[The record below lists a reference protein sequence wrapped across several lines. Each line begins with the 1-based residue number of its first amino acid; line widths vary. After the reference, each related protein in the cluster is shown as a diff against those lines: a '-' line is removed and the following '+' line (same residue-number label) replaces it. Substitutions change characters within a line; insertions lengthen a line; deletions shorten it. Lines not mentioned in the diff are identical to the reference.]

1 MDKEIKRLTEIS
13 LDLEERIKIFTD
25 AYQNFELAIDL
36 ENDNEKNLNGEKAQI
51 AEEFYYFCS
60 DNGFLYKNERFNAKN
75 YPNIRKR
82 IEDRIEFLKEKKR
95 INDDLLASYVELENL
110 VKKGEIGEKAISELE
125 AEAEK
130 HYAKGTD
137 EYNRVFNELKK
148 EHIKEQREIV
158 KSNIKEKKDTEK
170 NFKKQNGIRN
180 VIVNAFGPLGKS
192 FYNNI
197 YVPVQNANL
206 NLRKH
211 PVLNVLV
218 KLAAIGAIYVVGTS
232 ILGPLHLV
240 SNVRF
245 AVNGCLLLSLGLTV
259 KHTSDYLRKKT
270 LPKKATRIRENY
282 NFKECLERF
291 KTRFNKKNKQKPL
304 YEGIDFTKYV
314 SKAETASEMTTHET
328 SEESTKEKKEDIHDV
343 VEDIEDKTEMKE
355 EKDKETEKEIP
366 DKVDKET
373 EKVMSD
379 KDDEEKETESKKEEK
394 HIEEVKPVKLPPK
407 KSNEKSIYSIK
418 SVLPTEYAR
427 NLLNEIDKKNGI
439 ETVDEWIAYMN
450 YRKYLTQII
459 AKTNDKKYIELRDL
473 FDEMGRN
480 ISDDLR
486 SRIQSYVTYEQLL
499 DKNKKTVLSA
509 RKVKEATLN
518 ECQNEY
524 NNLVDM
530 ISSDNNDYNV
540 MKNVNFY
547 LDHYDR
553 LITNEQR
560 RYIRQLLEERE
571 NRKFE
576 SRGRGK

>member
-36 ENDNEKNLNGEKAQI
+36 ENDNEKNLTGEKAQI

-60 DNGFLYKNERFNAKN
+60 DNAFLYNKERFNAKN

-82 IEDRIEFLKEKKR
+82 IENRVEFFKEKKR

-158 KSNIKEKKDTEK
+158 KSNIKEKKETEK
-170 NFKKQNGIRN
+170 KFEKQNGIRN
-180 VIVNAFGPLGKS
+180 VIVNAFGPAGKS

-211 PVLNVLV
+211 PVLNVLA
-218 KLAAIGAIYVVGTS
+218 KLAAIAAITAASMG

-240 SNVRF
+240 STVRY
-245 AVNGCLLLSLGLTV
+245 AVVGCALFSTYLIG
-259 KHTSDYLRKKT
+259 KHTYDYLRKQP

-282 NFKECLERF
+282 SFKECLERF

-314 SKAETASEMTTHET
+314 SKAETASEMTTHKT

-355 EKDKETEKEIP
+355 ERDKETEKEIP

-524 NNLVDM
+524 NNLVNM

-576 SRGRGK
+576 SGRGK